1 MHRKRVALRSWK
13 NASLAMRFKT
23 FRQRTSHN
31 AQNVP
36 RYEDTGSRPPAMRP
50 VPRLVDRHSRVL
62 HQLVATL

>member
-23 FRQRTSHN
+23 FRQRTSYN
-31 AQNVP
+31 GQNVP
-36 RYEDTGSRPPAMRP
+36 RYEDTGSRSPAMHP

-62 HQLVATL
+62 RQLVATL